1 MENLINR
8 KKYKEIKAFDRN
20 TMEKFLEDIYGAGY
34 ENGMNKAMETLAEK
48 RVHTYQEMREKLLK
62 IKGIGERKVDDIL
75 EIIMKEE
82 LYESND

>member
-8 KKYKEIKAFDRN
+8 KKYKEIKTFDRN

-48 RVHTYQEMREKLLK
+48 KVHTYHELREKLLK

-82 LYESND
+82 LYEND

>member
-8 KKYKEIKAFDRN
+8 KKYKEIKGFTKN

-48 RVHTYQEMREKLLK
+48 RVQTYQELREKLLK
-62 IKGIGERKVDDIL
+62 IKGIGERKVEDIL

-82 LYESND
+82 LYESKD